1 MKMKYIQFVIKLV
14 GMDQIVQICFQVYI
28 FFPVSSKTFN
38 VFFYF
43 LENLQGIPED
53 RLVGPFLTINPELC
67 VIIEDS
73 MSKIVGYA
81 CAAVD
86 AKIFYKNQEVSIF
99 NLCLLKTSNC

>member
-1 MKMKYIQFVIKLV
+1 MKRKFIQFVIRLV
-14 GMDQIVQICFQVYI
+14 GMDQIVQICFQVNI
-28 FFPVSSKTFN
+28 FFPRLFQFYTNFFFN
-38 VFFYF
+38 

-73 MSKIVGYA
+73 VSKIVGYA

-86 AKIFYKNQEVSIF
+86 AKLFYKNQEVSIF
-99 NLCLLKTSNC
+99 NHFLLKHI